1 MDIAPIFIHYSA
13 AMLNTL
19 RALLPLAILLGCAWL
34 GYWFLMNKPKQKTM
48 EIPPVIVSVEGAT
61 LKKTTYAVK
70 VPSQGTVQPRTR
82 STLLPEVAGKIV
94 EVSPSFRPGAF
105 FKKDDVLV
113 KLDDV
118 DYDTAVTIAQAA
130 VALAKVTLAEEQ
142 AKAEQAKENW
152 KALGR
157 TGDPGELVSRAP
169 QVARAQADLAAAEA
183 RVVKARRDVERTI
196 IRAPYDGQVIEQAAD
211 VGQYVGQGTVLG
223 RIFATDYVEI
233 RLPLPERESQHL
245 HLPEHYR
252 DAGLSAAPA
261 KVHLRTSYVGRP
273 VIWEGHIIRVESSL
287 DAETRQPT
295 AVAQVIDPYAKR
307 ADGMPPLKIGQFVEA
322 EIEGD
327 ILDDV
332 YLIPRS
338 AVRAGNEII
347 VITPDK
353 KLKRTTVEPL
363 FGNEKHLVI
372 SAKAAKS
379 PKEGEI
385 LCLTPIPFPADG
397 AKVTI
402 GTLDGVRVIKPESL
416 AGPKKPEEKKTAST
430 VPEAKPLP

>member
-1 MDIAPIFIHYSA
+1 
-13 AMLNTL
+13 MLKTL
-19 RALLPLAILLGCAWL
+19 RALLPLLILTGCVWA
-34 GYWFLMNKPKQKTM
+34 GYWFLTNKPEQRTM
-48 EIPPVIVSVEGAT
+48 EIPPVIVSVEGLT

-70 VPSQGTVQPRTR
+70 VPSQGTVRPRTQ
-82 STLLPEVAGKIV
+82 STLLPEVAGKIT
-94 EVSPSFRPGAF
+94 EVSPNFRPGGF
-105 FKKDDVLV
+105 FKKDDLLV
-113 KLDDV
+113 KLDAV
-118 DYDTAVTIAQAA
+118 DYDTAVIVAQAA

-169 QVARAQADLAAAEA
+169 QVARAQADLSAAEA

-196 IRAPYDGQVIEQAAD
+196 IRAPYDGQVLEQAAD
-211 VGQYVGQGTVLG
+211 VGQFVGQGTTLG
-223 RIFATDYVEI
+223 KLFATDYVEI

-245 HLPEHYR
+245 HLPEPFR
-252 DAGLSAAPA
+252 DAQNAATPT
-261 KVHLRTSYVGRP
+261 KVHLRTTYVGRP
-273 VIWEGHIIRVESSL
+273 VIWEGLVVRVESSL

-295 AVAQVIDPYAKR
+295 AVAQVMDPYAKR

-327 ILDDV
+327 TLDDV

-347 VITPDK
+347 VITPQNT
-353 KLKRTTVEPL
+353 LKRTNVEPL

-372 SAKAAKS
+372 AASAAKS
-379 PKEGEI
+379 PKEGDI

-397 AKVTI
+397 AKVNI
-402 GTLDGVRVIKPESL
+402 GTLNGQRVTKPESL
-416 AGPKKPEEKKTAST
+416 AGKKKPEDKKTAST
-430 VPEAKPLP
+430 MPEAKPLP

>member
-1 MDIAPIFIHYSA
+1 
-13 AMLNTL
+13 MLKTL
-19 RALLPLAILLGCAWL
+19 RALLPLLILTGCVWA
-34 GYWFLMNKPKQKTM
+34 GYWFLTNKPEQKTM
-48 EIPPVIVSVEGAT
+48 EIPPVIVSVEGLT

-70 VPSQGTVQPRTR
+70 VPSQGTVRPRTQ
-82 STLLPEVAGKIV
+82 STLMPEVAGKIT
-94 EVSPSFRPGAF
+94 EVSPNFRPGGF
-105 FKKDDVLV
+105 FKKDDLLV
-113 KLDDV
+113 KLDAV
-118 DYDTAVTIAQAA
+118 DYDTAVIVAQAA

-157 TGDPGELVSRAP
+157 TGDPGELVARAP
-169 QVARAQADLAAAEA
+169 QVARAQADLSAAEA

-196 IRAPYDGQVIEQAAD
+196 IRAPYDGQVLEQAAD
-211 VGQYVGQGTVLG
+211 VGQFVGQGTTLG
-223 RIFATDYVEI
+223 KLFATDYVEI

-245 HLPEHYR
+245 HLPEPFR
-252 DAGLSAAPA
+252 DAQNAATPT
-261 KVHLRTSYVGRP
+261 KVHLRTTYVGRP
-273 VIWEGHIIRVESSL
+273 VIWEGLVVRVESSL

-295 AVAQVIDPYAKR
+295 AVAQVMDPYAKR

-327 ILDDV
+327 TLDDV

-347 VITPDK
+347 VITPQNT
-353 KLKRTTVEPL
+353 LKRTNVEPL

-372 SAKAAKS
+372 AASAAKS

-397 AKVTI
+397 AKVNI
-402 GTLDGVRVIKPESL
+402 GTLDGQRVTKPDAV
-416 AGPKKPEEKKTAST
+416 AGKKKPEDKKTVST
-430 VPEAKPLP
+430 MPEAKPLP

>member
-1 MDIAPIFIHYSA
+1 
-13 AMLNTL
+13 MLSIL
-19 RALLPLAILLGCAWL
+19 RALLPLTILAGCVWW
-34 GYWFLMNKPKQKTM
+34 GYWFLTNKPEQKTM
-48 EIPPVIVSVEGAT
+48 EIPPVIVSVQGAT
-61 LKKTTYAVK
+61 LKKTSYAVK

-82 STLLPEVAGKIV
+82 STLLPEVAGKVV
-94 EVSPSFRPGAF
+94 EVGASFRPGGF

-113 KLDDV
+113 KLDSV
-118 DYDTAVTIAQAA
+118 DYETAVTIAQAD
-130 VALAKVTLAEEQ
+130 VALAKVTVAEEQ
-142 AKAEQAKENW
+142 AKAEQARENW

-157 TGDPGELVSRAP
+157 SGDPGELVSRAP

-211 VGQYVGQGTVLG
+211 VGQYVSQGTVLG
-223 RIFATDYVEI
+223 RVFATDYVEI

-245 HLPEHYR
+245 SLPEHFR
-252 DAGLSAAPA
+252 DADTAVTPT
-261 KVHLRTSYVGRP
+261 KVHLRTSYVGKP
-273 VIWEGHIIRVESSL
+273 VVWEGHIVRVESAL

-327 ILDDV
+327 TLDDV
-332 YLIPRS
+332 FLIPRS

-347 VITPDK
+347 LVTPEK
-353 KLKRTTVEPL
+353 TLKRMIVEPL
-363 FGNEKHLVI
+363 FGNEKHLVV
-372 SAKAAKS
+372 SAKTAKA
-379 PKEGEI
+379 PKEGDI

-397 AKVTI
+397 AKVNVGI
-402 GTLDGVRVIKPESL
+402 LDGQRVTKPEGI
-416 AGPKKPEEKKTAST
+416 AGESRKNGDKKTAIST
-430 VPEAKPLP
+430 VPEPKPLP

>member
-1 MDIAPIFIHYSA
+1 
-13 AMLNTL
+13 MLKTL
-19 RALLPLAILLGCAWL
+19 RALLPLLILTGCVWA
-34 GYWFLMNKPKQKTM
+34 GYWFLTNKPEQKTM

-61 LKKTTYAVK
+61 LRKTTYPVK

-82 STLLPEVAGKIV
+82 STLLPEVAGKIT
-94 EVSPSFRPGAF
+94 EVSASFRPGGF
-105 FKKDDVLV
+105 FKKNDVLV
-113 KLDDV
+113 KLDAV
-118 DYDTAVTIAQAA
+118 DYETAVVVAQAA

-183 RVVKARRDVERTI
+183 RVVKAQRDVERTI
-196 IRAPYDGQVIEQAAD
+196 IRAPYDGQVLEQSAD
-211 VGQYVGQGTVLG
+211 VGQYVGQGSTLG
-223 RIFATDYVEI
+223 KIFATDYVEI

-245 HLPEHYR
+245 NLPEHFR
-252 DAGLSAAPA
+252 DVETAAAPT
-261 KVHLRTSYVGRP
+261 KVHLRTTYVGKP
-273 VIWEGHIIRVESSL
+273 VIWEGHVVRVESSL
-287 DAETRQPT
+287 DTETRQPT
-295 AVAQVIDPYAKR
+295 AVAQVMDPYAKR

-327 ILDDV
+327 VLDGV

-347 VITPDK
+347 LITPQGT
-353 KLKRTTVEPL
+353 LKRTNVEPL

-372 SAKAAKS
+372 AADAPKS

-397 AKVTI
+397 AKVNI
-402 GTLDGVRVIKPESL
+402 GILDGKRVTKPEGL
-416 AGPKKPEEKKTAST
+416 AGKKKPDDKKTAST
-430 VPEAKPLP
+430 VPEGKPLP

>member
-1 MDIAPIFIHYSA
+1 
-13 AMLNTL
+13 MLKTL
-19 RALLPLAILLGCAWL
+19 RALLPLLILTGCVWA
-34 GYWFLMNKPKQKTM
+34 GYWFLTNKPEQKTM
-48 EIPPVIVSVEGAT
+48 EIPPVIVSVEGLT

-70 VPSQGTVQPRTR
+70 VPSQGTVRPRTQ
-82 STLLPEVAGKIV
+82 STLLPEVAGKIT
-94 EVSPSFRPGAF
+94 EVSPNFRPGGF
-105 FKKDDVLV
+105 FKKDDLLV
-113 KLDDV
+113 KLDAV
-118 DYDTAVTIAQAA
+118 DYDTAVIVAQAA

-157 TGDPGELVSRAP
+157 TGDPGELVARAP
-169 QVARAQADLAAAEA
+169 QVARAQADLSAAEA
-183 RVVKARRDVERTI
+183 RVVKARRDVARTI
-196 IRAPYDGQVIEQAAD
+196 IRAPYDGQVLEQAAD
-211 VGQYVGQGTVLG
+211 VGQFVGQGTTLG
-223 RIFATDYVEI
+223 KLFATDYVEI

-245 HLPEHYR
+245 HLPEPFR
-252 DAGLSAAPA
+252 DAQNAATPT
-261 KVHLRTSYVGRP
+261 KVHLRTTYVGRP
-273 VIWEGHIIRVESSL
+273 VIWEGLVVRVESSL

-295 AVAQVIDPYAKR
+295 AVAQVMDPYAKR

-327 ILDDV
+327 TLDDV

-347 VITPDK
+347 VITPQNT
-353 KLKRTTVEPL
+353 LKRTNVEPL

-372 SAKAAKS
+372 SASAAKS

-397 AKVTI
+397 AKVNI
-402 GTLDGVRVIKPESL
+402 GTLDGQRVTKPDAL
-416 AGPKKPEEKKTAST
+416 VGKKKPEDKKTAST
-430 VPEAKPLP
+430 MPEAKPLP